1 MKIIL
6 LSFTLFISVFINA
19 QSGVVILTE
28 EFTTSGSPLVSE
40 VHVTMPNG
48 NSSTT
53 SITHEGVDVAQHD
66 IDLNNIINNITNQ
79 GYQLV
84 EFGEGWGFFG
94 VGGTATGVR
103 RLFFGNP

>member
-1 MKIIL
+1 
-6 LSFTLFISVFINA
+6 
-19 QSGVVILTE
+19 
-28 EFTTSGSPLVSE
+28 
-40 VHVTMPNG
+40 MPNG

-53 SITHEGVDVAQHD
+53 SITHEGVDVSQHD

-84 EFGEGWGFFG
+84 EFGESWGFFG